1 MDLNKLEP
9 KFRILVLCEISDEFD
24 CEPEEAADFF
34 EDYIELL
41 KRRVEHNTAQSWEI
55 QIWNRIVQE
64 ENK

>member
-1 MDLNKLEP
+1 MKIENLEP

-24 CEPEEAADFF
+24 CDPEEAAEFF
-34 EDYIELL
+34 GDYIELL
-41 KRRVEHNTAQSWEI
+41 KLRIEHNTAQSWEV